1 MIQCH
6 DKITLQHQKHIPVN
20 RKIGQKRKEMKRENE
35 RKKERRK
42 KELDENKNYYKLYSA
57 MLVWPRKEQWIR
69 LI

>member
-20 RKIGQKRKEMKRENE
+20 RKIGQKRKEMKREKE

-42 KELDENKNYYKLYSA
+42 KELDENKTIINCIVLC
-57 MLVWPRKEQWIR
+57 
-69 LI
+69 

>member
-20 RKIGQKRKEMKRENE
+20 RKTGQKRKEMKRENE

-42 KELDENKNYYKLYSA
+42 KELDENKTIINCIVLC
-57 MLVWPRKEQWIR
+57 
-69 LI
+69 